1 MQFGSENQT
10 EKIINVK
17 KINIAIDGFSS
28 CGKSTMAKGLAKEL
42 GYTYIDTGAMY
53 RAVALY
59 AIRNGWMT
67 EEGMEEEAI
76 KNSMDMLDISFGKD
90 DKGNQN
96 TYLNGEDVENEIRSL
111 EVSNGASR
119 ISTLP
124 FVRSTL
130 VSLQQK
136 MAEKG
141 GVVMDG
147 RDVGTVVMPGAELKI
162 FLTASPEVRANRRFK
177 EMQEKGENPKF
188 EDVLH
193 NVIERDQRDTTRKAS
208 PLLKA
213 TDAIE
218 LDNSNMGIEEQF
230 NWVLEQVNKVK
241 GLSY

>member
-1 MQFGSENQT
+1 MS
-10 EKIINVK
+10 VK

-53 RAVALY
+53 RAAALY

-67 EEGMEEEAI
+67 KEGMDEEAI
-76 KNSMDMLDISFGKD
+76 RENMGQLDISFGKD
-90 DKGNQN
+90 AKGDQN
-96 TYLNGEDVENEIRSL
+96 TYLNGKNVENEIRSL

-130 VSLQQK
+130 VNLQQK

-147 RDVGTVVMPGAELKI
+147 RDIGTVVMPNAELKI

-177 EMQEKGENPKF
+177 EMQAKGENPKYK
-188 EDVLH
+188 DVLQ
-193 NVIERDQRDTTRKAS
+193 NVIERDQRDTTREAS
-208 PLLKA
+208 PLRKA

-218 LDNSNMGIEEQF
+218 LDNSYMNVQEQF
-230 NWVLEQVNKVK
+230 DWALEQVKRVK
-241 GLSY
+241 N

>member
-1 MQFGSENQT
+1 M
-10 EKIINVK
+10 NVK
-17 KINIAIDGFSS
+17 KISIAIDGFSS

-53 RAVALY
+53 RAAALY

-67 EEGMEEEAI
+67 EEGMKEEAI
-76 KNSMDMLDISFGKD
+76 RESMGKLDISFGKD
-90 DKGNQN
+90 GQGNQN

-124 FVRSTL
+124 FVRTKL
-130 VSLQQK
+130 VKLQQK

-147 RDVGTVVMPGAELKI
+147 RDIGTVVMPDAELKI

-177 EMQEKGENPKF
+177 EMQDKGENPRF

-193 NVIERDQRDTTRKAS
+193 NVIERDRRDTTREVS
-208 PLLKA
+208 PLRKA
-213 TDAIE
+213 ADAIE
-218 LDNSNMGIEEQF
+218 LDNSHMGIKEQF
-230 NWVLEQVNKVK
+230 EWALEQVKR
-241 GLSY
+241 LSR

>member
-1 MQFGSENQT
+1 
-10 EKIINVK
+10 
-17 KINIAIDGFSS
+17 
-28 CGKSTMAKGLAKEL
+28 MAKGLAKEL

-53 RAVALY
+53 RAAALY

-67 EEGMEEEAI
+67 EEGMKEEAI
-76 KNSMDMLDISFGKD
+76 RESMGKLDISFGKD
-90 DKGNQN
+90 GQGNQN

-124 FVRSTL
+124 FVRTKL
-130 VSLQQK
+130 VKLQQK

-147 RDVGTVVMPGAELKI
+147 RDIGTVVMPDAELKI

-177 EMQEKGENPKF
+177 EMQDKGENPRF

-193 NVIERDQRDTTRKAS
+193 NVIERDRRDTTREVS
-208 PLLKA
+208 PLRKA
-213 TDAIE
+213 ADAIE
-218 LDNSNMGIEEQF
+218 LDNSHMGIKEQF
-230 NWVLEQVNKVK
+230 EWALEQVKR
-241 GLSY
+241 LSR

>member
-1 MQFGSENQT
+1 V
-10 EKIINVK
+10 NVK
-17 KINIAIDGFSS
+17 KISIAIDGFSS

-53 RAVALY
+53 RAAALY

-67 EEGMEEEAI
+67 EEGMKEEAI
-76 KNSMDMLDISFGKD
+76 RESMGKLDISFGKD
-90 DKGNQN
+90 GQGNQN

-124 FVRSTL
+124 FVRTKL
-130 VSLQQK
+130 VKLQQK

-147 RDVGTVVMPGAELKI
+147 RDIGTVVMPDAELKI

-177 EMQEKGENPKF
+177 EMQDKGENPRF

-193 NVIERDQRDTTRKAS
+193 NVIERDRRDTTREVS
-208 PLLKA
+208 PLRKA
-213 TDAIE
+213 ADAIE
-218 LDNSNMGIEEQF
+218 LDNSHMGIKEQF
-230 NWVLEQVNKVK
+230 EWALEQVKR
-241 GLSY
+241 LSR

>member
-1 MQFGSENQT
+1 MNA
-10 EKIINVK
+10 K
-17 KINIAIDGFSS
+17 KINIAIDGYSS

-53 RAVALY
+53 RATALY

-67 EEGMEEEAI
+67 ERGMDKEAI
-76 KNSMDMLDISFGKD
+76 RESMGKLDISFGKD
-90 DKGNQN
+90 AKGNQT

-111 EVSNGASR
+111 EVSDGASR

-124 FVRSTL
+124 FVRTTL

-136 MAEKG
+136 MADKG

-147 RDVGTVVMPGAELKI
+147 RDIGTVVMPDAELKI

-177 EMQEKGENPKF
+177 EMQGKGEDPKF

-193 NVIERDQRDTTRKAS
+193 NVIERDRRDTMREVSPLRKA
-208 PLLKA
+208 A
-213 TDAIE
+213 DAVE
-218 LDNSNMGIEEQF
+218 LDNSHMNIEEQF
-230 NWVLEQVNKVK
+230 DWALEQFNRVK
-241 GLSY
+241 RLSR

>member
-1 MQFGSENQT
+1 M
-10 EKIINVK
+10 NVK
-17 KINIAIDGFSS
+17 KISIAIDGFSS

-53 RAVALY
+53 RAAALY

-67 EEGMEEEAI
+67 EEGMKEEAI
-76 KNSMDMLDISFGKD
+76 RESMGKLDISFGKD
-90 DKGNQN
+90 GQGNQN

-124 FVRSTL
+124 FVRTKL
-130 VSLQQK
+130 VKLQQK

-147 RDVGTVVMPGAELKI
+147 RDIGTVVMPDVELKI

-177 EMQEKGENPKF
+177 EMQDKGENPRF

-193 NVIERDQRDTTRKAS
+193 NVIERDRRDTTREVS
-208 PLLKA
+208 PLRKA
-213 TDAIE
+213 ADAIE
-218 LDNSNMGIEEQF
+218 LDNSHMGIKEQF
-230 NWVLEQVNKVK
+230 EWALEQVKR
-241 GLSY
+241 LSR

>member
-1 MQFGSENQT
+1 M
-10 EKIINVK
+10 NVK
-17 KINIAIDGFSS
+17 KISIAIDGFSS

-53 RAVALY
+53 RAAALY

-67 EEGMEEEAI
+67 EEGMKEEAI
-76 KNSMDMLDISFGKD
+76 RESMGKLDISFGKD
-90 DKGNQN
+90 GQGNQN

-124 FVRSTL
+124 FVRTKL
-130 VSLQQK
+130 VKLQQK

-147 RDVGTVVMPGAELKI
+147 RDIGTVVMPDAELKM
-162 FLTASPEVRANRRFK
+162 FLTASREVRANRRFK
-177 EMQEKGENPKF
+177 EMQDKGENPRF

-193 NVIERDQRDTTRKAS
+193 NVIERDRRDTTREVS
-208 PLLKA
+208 PLRKA
-213 TDAIE
+213 ADAIE
-218 LDNSNMGIEEQF
+218 LDNSHMGIKEQF
-230 NWVLEQVNKVK
+230 EWALEQVKR
-241 GLSY
+241 LSR

>member
-1 MQFGSENQT
+1 M
-10 EKIINVK
+10 K

-53 RAVALY
+53 RAAALH

-67 EEGMEEEAI
+67 EEGMDVEAI
-76 KNSMDMLDISFGKD
+76 RESMSQLDISFRKD
-90 DKGNQN
+90 AKGDQN
-96 TYLNGEDVENEIRSL
+96 TYLNGENVENEIRSL

-130 VSLQQK
+130 VNLQQK

-147 RDVGTVVMPGAELKI
+147 RDIGTVVMPDAELKI

-177 EMQEKGENPKF
+177 EMQEKGENPKY
-188 EDVLH
+188 EDVLQ
-193 NVIERDQRDTTRKAS
+193 NVIERDQRDTTREAS
-208 PLLKA
+208 PLRKA
-213 TDAIE
+213 ADAIE
-218 LDNSNMGIEEQF
+218 LDNSYMNVQEQF
-230 NWVLEQVNKVK
+230 DWALEQVKRVK
-241 GLSY
+241 S

>member
-1 MQFGSENQT
+1 MQFGCESQT
-10 EKIINVK
+10 DKSVNVK

-53 RAVALY
+53 RAAALH
-59 AIRNGWMT
+59 AIRNRWMT
-67 EEGMEEEAI
+67 GEGMEEEAI
-76 KNSMDMLDISFGKD
+76 RESMGQLDISFRKD
-90 DKGNQN
+90 AKGDQN
-96 TYLNGEDVENEIRSL
+96 TYLNGENVENEIRSL

-124 FVRSTL
+124 FVRTTL
-130 VSLQQK
+130 VRLQQK

-147 RDVGTVVMPGAELKI
+147 RDIGTVVMPDAELKI

-188 EDVLH
+188 EEVLH
-193 NVIERDQRDTTRKAS
+193 NVIERDQRDTTREVS
-208 PLLKA
+208 PLRKA
-213 TDAIE
+213 MDAIE
-218 LDNSNMGIEEQF
+218 LDNSHMGIEEQLD
-230 NWVLEQVNKVK
+230 WVLKQVKRVK
-241 GLSY
+241 S

>member
-1 MQFGSENQT
+1 L
-10 EKIINVK
+10 NVK

-53 RAVALY
+53 RAAALH

-67 EEGMEEEAI
+67 EEGMDVEAI
-76 KNSMDMLDISFGKD
+76 RESMSQLDISFRKD
-90 DKGNQN
+90 AKGDQN
-96 TYLNGEDVENEIRSL
+96 TYLNGENVENEIRSL

-130 VSLQQK
+130 VNLQQK

-147 RDVGTVVMPGAELKI
+147 RDIGTVVMPDAELKI

-177 EMQEKGENPKF
+177 EMQEKGENPKY
-188 EDVLH
+188 EDVLQ
-193 NVIERDQRDTTRKAS
+193 NVIERDQRDTTREAS
-208 PLLKA
+208 PLRKA
-213 TDAIE
+213 ADAIE
-218 LDNSNMGIEEQF
+218 LDNSYMNVQEQF
-230 NWVLEQVNKVK
+230 DWALEQVKRVK
-241 GLSY
+241 S

>member
-1 MQFGSENQT
+1 MQFGCESQT
-10 EKIINVK
+10 DKNLNVK

-53 RAVALY
+53 RAAALH

-67 EEGMEEEAI
+67 EEGMDVEAI
-76 KNSMDMLDISFGKD
+76 RESMSQLDISFRKD
-90 DKGNQN
+90 AKGDQN
-96 TYLNGEDVENEIRSL
+96 TYLNGENVENEIRSL

-130 VSLQQK
+130 VNLQQK

-147 RDVGTVVMPGAELKI
+147 RDIGTVVMPDAELKI

-177 EMQEKGENPKF
+177 EMQEKGENPKY
-188 EDVLH
+188 EDVLQ
-193 NVIERDQRDTTRKAS
+193 NVIERDQRDTTREAS
-208 PLLKA
+208 PLRKA
-213 TDAIE
+213 ADAIE
-218 LDNSNMGIEEQF
+218 LDNSYMNVQEQF
-230 NWVLEQVNKVK
+230 DWALEQVKRVK
-241 GLSY
+241 S

>member
-1 MQFGSENQT
+1 MQFGCESQT
-10 EKIINVK
+10 DKSVNVK

-53 RAVALY
+53 RAAALH

-67 EEGMEEEAI
+67 GEGMEEEAI
-76 KNSMDMLDISFGKD
+76 RESMGQLDISFRKD
-90 DKGNQN
+90 AKGDQN
-96 TYLNGEDVENEIRSL
+96 TYLNGENVENEIRSL

-124 FVRSTL
+124 FVRTTL
-130 VSLQQK
+130 VRLQQK

-147 RDVGTVVMPGAELKI
+147 RDIGTVVMPDAELKI

-188 EDVLH
+188 EEVLH
-193 NVIERDQRDTTRKAS
+193 NVIERDQRDTTREVS
-208 PLLKA
+208 PLRKA
-213 TDAIE
+213 MDAIE
-218 LDNSNMGIEEQF
+218 LDNSHMGIKEQLD
-230 NWVLEQVNKVK
+230 WVLKQVKRVK
-241 GLSY
+241 S

>member
-1 MQFGSENQT
+1 M
-10 EKIINVK
+10 K

-53 RAVALY
+53 RAAALY

-67 EEGMEEEAI
+67 EETMEEETI
-76 KNSMDMLDISFGKD
+76 RESMGQLDISFRKD
-90 DKGNQN
+90 SKGNQN
-96 TYLNGEDVENEIRSL
+96 TYLNGEDVESEIRSL

-147 RDVGTVVMPGAELKI
+147 RDIGTVVMPDAELKI

-177 EMQEKGENPKF
+177 EMLDKGENPKF

-193 NVIERDQRDTTRKAS
+193 NVMERDQRDTMREAS
-208 PLLKA
+208 PLRKA
-213 TDAIE
+213 DDAIE
-218 LDNSNMGIEEQF
+218 LDNSHMGIKEQF
-230 NWVLEQVNKVK
+230 EWALEQAKKIKSV
-241 GLSY
+241 

>member
-1 MQFGSENQT
+1 MQFGCESQT
-10 EKIINVK
+10 DKNLNVK

-53 RAVALY
+53 RAAALH

-67 EEGMEEEAI
+67 EEGMDVEAI
-76 KNSMDMLDISFGKD
+76 RESMSQLDISFRKD
-90 DKGNQN
+90 AKGDQN
-96 TYLNGEDVENEIRSL
+96 TYLNGENVENEIRSL

-130 VSLQQK
+130 VNLQQK

-147 RDVGTVVMPGAELKI
+147 RDIGTVVMPDAELKI

-177 EMQEKGENPKF
+177 EMQEKGENPKY
-188 EDVLH
+188 EDVLQ
-193 NVIERDQRDTTRKAS
+193 NVIERDQRDTTREAS
-208 PLLKA
+208 PLRKA
-213 TDAIE
+213 ADAIE
-218 LDNSNMGIEEQF
+218 LDNSHMGIKEQF
-230 NWVLEQVNKVK
+230 EWALEQVKR
-241 GLSY
+241 LSR

>member
-1 MQFGSENQT
+1 M
-10 EKIINVK
+10 NVK

-53 RAVALY
+53 RAAALF
-59 AIRNGWMT
+59 AIRNGWVT
-67 EEGMEEEAI
+67 EEGMDVEAI
-76 KNSMDMLDISFGKD
+76 RESMSQLDISFRKD
-90 DKGNQN
+90 GKGNQN

-130 VSLQQK
+130 VRLQQK

-147 RDVGTVVMPGAELKI
+147 RDIGTVVMPDAELKI

-177 EMQEKGENPKF
+177 EMLDKGENPRF
-188 EDVLH
+188 EEVLH
-193 NVIERDQRDTTRKAS
+193 NVIERDRRDTTREAS
-208 PLLKA
+208 PLRKA
-213 TDAIE
+213 ADAIE
-218 LDNSNMGIEEQF
+218 LDNSYMNVQEQF
-230 NWVLEQVNKVK
+230 DWALEQVKRVK
-241 GLSY
+241 S